1 MGSKPPWLNEPR
13 AIRRW
18 RKSSGRC
25 ADEAGRGPG
34 PPLTVVGAQPAG
46 RASAAALRGGEGR
59 TVRNGEA
66 AGARYGTGS
75 TEVAELREGEID
87 RLLGENARLN
97 ERIVFLL
104 KVIEREQRRSGDL
117 AGGHRVETARAA
129 VVRDVKATLEAELRP
144 ILLVLLRMLQ
154 TQQAEPAASR
164 SVEPA
169 QSVATQS
176 APASP
181 GGDSSAVDPRR
192 ER

>member
-1 MGSKPPWLNEPR
+1 MVERTARDPTMEEIVGALRETR
-13 AIRRW
+13 Q
-18 RKSSGRC
+18 
-25 ADEAGRGPG
+25 DAGRV

-59 TVRNGEA
+59 TVRHNGEA
-66 AGARYGTGS
+66 AGGRYGTGS

-176 APASP
+176 ASASL